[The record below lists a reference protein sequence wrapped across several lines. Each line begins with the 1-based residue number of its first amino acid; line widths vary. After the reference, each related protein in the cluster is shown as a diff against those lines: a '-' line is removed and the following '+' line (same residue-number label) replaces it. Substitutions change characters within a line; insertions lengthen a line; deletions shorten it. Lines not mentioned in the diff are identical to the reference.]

1 MEFAHDTQVVLAA
14 AASLVNTG
22 LTDPDVLGDAALFET
37 WMDGQPYTGERA
49 GTDEE
54 RAAVRALR
62 ERLVA
67 LWPPGSGPATDADA
81 ATTAATDTG
90 AADTDAA
97 TEAATEA
104 AADTAAARAAAAG
117 ADTAATAE
125 GPDRDRTVELVN
137 TILAETDARPR
148 LARHDGWDW
157 HLHVTPREAPL
168 ADRMGAEIA
177 MSIVELVRGDDLSRL
192 RRCAG
197 EDCDAVLVD
206 LSRNRS
212 KRFCDTG
219 NCANRAHVAA
229 YRARRASRA

>member
-14 AASLVNTG
+14 AASLVNTT
-22 LTDPDVLGDAALFET
+22 LSEPDALADAAGFEA
-37 WMDGQPYTGERA
+37 WMDAQPYTGDRAHTDDER
-49 GTDEE
+49 T
-54 RAAVRALR
+54 AVRALR
-62 ERLVA
+62 DRLVA
-67 LWPPGSGPATDADA
+67 LWP
-81 ATTAATDTG
+81 
-90 AADTDAA
+90 
-97 TEAATEA
+97 
-104 AADTAAARAAAAG
+104 AG
-117 ADTAATAE
+117 AGAE
-125 GPDRDRTVELVN
+125 CPDRDRTVELVN
-137 TILAETDARPR
+137 TILDETDARPH

-157 HLHVTPREAPL
+157 HLHVTPRNAPL

-177 MSIVELVRGDDLSRL
+177 MAVADLVRVDDLSRL

-229 YRARRASRA
+229 YRARRASRT

>member
-14 AASLVNTG
+14 AAALVNTR
-22 LTDPDVLGDAALFET
+22 LTEPDVLGDAALFEA
-37 WMDGQPYTGERA
+37 WMDEQPYTGERA
-49 GTDEE
+49 RTDDE

-67 LWPPGSGPATDADA
+67 LWPAGAGSAPHSGAAPAAAGSDLAMTPGSGNGSG
-81 ATTAATDTG
+81 TG
-90 AADTDAA
+90 NGSGNGNGSGSGT
-97 TEAATEA
+97 
-104 AADTAAARAAAAG
+104 
-117 ADTAATAE
+117 E

-137 TILAETDARPR
+137 AILAETDARPR

-157 HLHVTPREAPL
+157 HLHVTPRDAPL

-177 MSIVELVRGDDLSRL
+177 MSVVDLVRADDLSRL

>member
-14 AASLVNTG
+14 TASLVNTG

-37 WMDGQPYTGERA
+37 WMDGQPYTGDRA
-49 GTDEE
+49 RTDDE

-62 ERLVA
+62 DRLVA
-67 LWPPGSGPATDADA
+67 LWPPAAHTGRDSDTPAGPGTG
-81 ATTAATDTG
+81 TAGTGTAGTGTAGTG
-90 AADTDAA
+90 AAA
-97 TEAATEA
+97 
-104 AADTAAARAAAAG
+104 
-117 ADTAATAE
+117 
-125 GPDRDRTVELVN
+125 PDRDRTVELVN
-137 TILAETDARPR
+137 AILAETDARPR

-157 HLHVTPREAPL
+157 HLHVTPRDAPL

-177 MSIVELVRGDDLSRL
+177 MSVVELVRGDDLSRL

-229 YRARRASRA
+229 YRARRAGRG

>member
-1 MEFAHDTQVVLAA
+1 MSGVNMEFAHDTQVVLAA

-22 LTDPDVLGDAALFET
+22 LTDPDVLGDATLFET
-37 WMDGQPYTGERA
+37 WMNGQPYTGDRA
-49 GTDEE
+49 RTDDE

-62 ERLVA
+62 DRLVA
-67 LWPPGSGPATDADA
+67 LWPPAAHTGPDSDTPAGPGTG
-81 ATTAATDTG
+81 TAA
-90 AADTDAA
+90 
-97 TEAATEA
+97 
-104 AADTAAARAAAAG
+104 
-117 ADTAATAE
+117 
-125 GPDRDRTVELVN
+125 PDRDRTVELVN
-137 TILAETDARPR
+137 AILAETDARPR

-157 HLHVTPREAPL
+157 HLHVTPRDAPL

-177 MSIVELVRGDDLSRL
+177 MSVVELVRGDDLSRL

-229 YRARRASRA
+229 YRARRAGRG

>member
-1 MEFAHDTQVVLAA
+1 MEFAHDTQITLSA
-14 AASLVNTG
+14 AASLVNTALSG
-22 LTDPDVLGDAALFET
+22 PDALADAEGFEA
-37 WMDGQPYTGERA
+37 WMDAQPYTGRRA
-49 GTDEE
+49 HTDDE

-67 LWPPGSGPATDADA
+67 LWPPADRP
-81 ATTAATDTG
+81 D
-90 AADTDAA
+90 
-97 TEAATEA
+97 
-104 AADTAAARAAAAG
+104 RV
-117 ADTAATAE
+117 
-125 GPDRDRTVELVN
+125 PDRDRTVELVN
-137 TILAETDARPR
+137 ALLAETDARPH

-157 HLHVTPREAPL
+157 HLHVTPRDAPL

-177 MSIVELVRGDDLSRL
+177 MAVADLVRGDDLSRL

-229 YRARRASRA
+229 YRARRAREAG

>member
-1 MEFAHDTQVVLAA
+1 MSGVNMEFAHDTQVVLAA

-22 LTDPDVLGDAALFET
+22 LDRPDVLADAGSFET
-37 WMDGQPYTGERA
+37 WMADQPYTGDRVH
-49 GTDEE
+49 TDAE
-54 RAAVRALR
+54 RAAVRGLR
-62 ERLVA
+62 DRLTA
-67 LWPPGSGPATDADA
+67 LWP
-81 ATTAATDTG
+81 
-90 AADTDAA
+90 
-97 TEAATEA
+97 
-104 AADTAAARAAAAG
+104 AAG
-117 ADTAATAE
+117 DDT

-137 TILAETDARPR
+137 AILDETDARPH

-157 HLHVTPREAPL
+157 HLHVTPRQAPL

-177 MSIVELVRGDDLSRL
+177 MSVADLVRGDDLSRL

-197 EDCDAVLVD
+197 DGCDAVLVD

-229 YRARRASRA
+229 YRARRASRP